1 MYGTTVM
8 GLMMVALLAKAATQR
23 KCSICGRTD
32 HTARTCPDREI
43 DARLNEQG
51 WGADLDAWVEERKQ
65 QTPKADGITVY
76 PEKMSLKPGKTSQL
90 RGVTQ
95 VLIGRALALRKMG
108 FHLPDG
114 ERWCVMPDAMVAIV
128 DSGSGWT
135 FSEAKGF
142 VQGLLTWLR
151 GGQETLELQA
161 TLSEEHGCMTS
172 LVRKGQEP
180 PSIWY
185 GRPKRT
191 GGRYVISGAKEDVE

>member
-1 MYGTTVM
+1 MNGMTIV
-8 GLMMVALLAKAATQR
+8 GLMMVALMAAQR
-23 KCSICGRTD
+23 KCTICRRTD
-32 HTARTCPDREI
+32 HTARTCPEKDI
-43 DARLNEQG
+43 IARLNDTG
-51 WGADLDAWVEERKQ
+51 WDADLDAWVSERKASV
-65 QTPKADGITVY
+65 PKADGVTVY
-76 PEKMSLKPGKTSQL
+76 PEKMSLKPGKTGVL
-90 RGVTQ
+90 KGVTQ

-114 ERWCVMPDAMVAIV
+114 EIWSVLPDSMVTIV

-151 GGQETLELQA
+151 AGQEVLELQA

-172 LVRKGQEP
+172 VVRKGQTAP
-180 PSIWY
+180 DLWY

>member
-1 MYGTTVM
+1 MNGIAM
-8 GLMMVALLAKAATQR
+8 IGMMMVALLAKAATQR
-23 KCSICGRTD
+23 KCSICGQTD
-32 HTARTCPDREI
+32 HTARTCPDKDTI
-43 DARLNEQG
+43 ARLNDKG
-51 WGADLDAWVEERKQ
+51 WSDDLDAWVAERKAAV
-65 QTPKADGITVY
+65 PKADGVTVY
-76 PEKMSLKPGKTSQL
+76 PEKMSLKPGKVARL
-90 RGVTQ
+90 NGVTQ
-95 VLIGRALALRKMG
+95 VLIGRAVALRKMG

-114 ERWCVMPDAMVAIV
+114 ERWCVLPESMVAII

-151 GGQETLELQA
+151 AGQEVLELQA

-172 LVRKGQEP
+172 LVRKGQDP
-180 PSIWY
+180 PMLWY